1 MTLGEFFDAVSNNPV
16 IILFYFI
23 AIPLTAV
30 LAGLLGKGEGHLSP
44 WKYLYSTLVYLVSIP
59 GIFAITLNIYLFL
72 FEKRS
77 IMDANIYTQI
87 LPVLVMILTLWIIR
101 RNLSFDEIPGF
112 DKLSGLM
119 TVIVAILTLMWIL
132 EKTHIIAFTF
142 MPFHYVLIMLA
153 VLFVL
158 VRIGVKRMMA

>member
-1 MTLGEFFDAVSNNPV
+1 MTLGEFFEAVSDNPV
-16 IILFYFI
+16 IILFYFV

-30 LAGLLGKGEGHLSP
+30 LAGVLGKGEGHLSP
-44 WKYLYSTLVYLVSIP
+44 WKYLYSTLIYMVSIP

-87 LPVLVMILTLWIIR
+87 LPILVMIITLWIIR
-101 RNLSFDEIPGF
+101 KSLSFDEIPGF

-119 TVIVAILTLMWIL
+119 TVIVAALTLMWIL

-153 VLFVL
+153 ALFVL
-158 VRIGVKRMMA
+158 VRFGLKRMMA